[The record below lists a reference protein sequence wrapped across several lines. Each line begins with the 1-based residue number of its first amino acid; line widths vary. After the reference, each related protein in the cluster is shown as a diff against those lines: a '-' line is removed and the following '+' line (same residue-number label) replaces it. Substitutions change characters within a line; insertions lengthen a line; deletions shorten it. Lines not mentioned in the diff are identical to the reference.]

1 MLEGFEF
8 VENFAGPKDGR
19 VAVGVTKK
27 FKLTPRIRY
36 LELLG
41 KAEHFYA
48 ERQELIGEDGQPLQP
63 LTGIEVK
70 FIEASPKG

>member
-1 MLEGFEF
+1 MLEGLGF

-48 ERQELIGEDGQPLQP
+48 ERQELMGRTDNPSSL
-63 LTGIEVK
+63 
-70 FIEASPKG
+70 